1 MHFSSTL
8 SQKQTK
14 KQKNRKQKNR
24 GAGEEDKKTRKKNR
38 EKHRAKK
45 RSVAEK
51 KEVCRTAGSVL
62 AWRKRRKTPP
72 LCSTTQGTNAR
83 DTGKR

>member
-1 MHFSSTL
+1 VVKNRKTE
-8 SQKQTK
+8 KTEKTEGRAKKTK
-14 KQKNRKQKNR
+14 KQEKRTERSTERRR
-24 GAGEEDKKTRKKNR
+24 GAWLKK
-38 EKHRAKK
+38 
-45 RSVAEK
+45 K